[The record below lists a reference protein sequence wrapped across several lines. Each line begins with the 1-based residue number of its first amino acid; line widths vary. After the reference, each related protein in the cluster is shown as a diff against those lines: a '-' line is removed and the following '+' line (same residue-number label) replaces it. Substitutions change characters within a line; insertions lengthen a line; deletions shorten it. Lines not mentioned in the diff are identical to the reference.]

1 MASLYHTALTQLKGV
16 GAMRAQLFSKL
27 GIQSVGALLRF
38 YPRDYE
44 DWSKPVSILS
54 APFNE
59 VSIIKAQVVAPVTQ
73 VRAKGGMLLFKTT
86 VTDGFRDLSLTFFNN
101 KYIGNI
107 LKEGNTYLFKGKV
120 GGTMLKREM
129 LSPVIMKE
137 EDAVSIKPV
146 YPLTAGLSLNVFLK
160 TVRQALDMLPE
171 KVSDPIP
178 EYIREKYNLC
188 DLRTALFEVHFP
200 SNEDAL
206 EKARRRLVFEELLIL
221 QLGIAL
227 LGNRQKSG
235 NNYKIKNYEKEFYSF
250 LPFEPT
256 NAQKN
261 AVSEM
266 IEDMNDETA
275 MCRLLQ
281 GDVGSGKTAVAAAL
295 CYCVYK
301 SGYQS
306 ALMAPTEILAQQH
319 YKSLSSLLS
328 GTDAKVA
335 LLTSSVK
342 GKERKRIIE
351 KLACGEISLVIG
363 THALLTD
370 DVVFNNLALVITDEQ
385 HRFGVNQRMKLNETG
400 DHPHMLVMSATP
412 IPRTLALMIYGDL
425 SLSVLD
431 ELPKGRQK
439 IETYAI
445 SSDKRERAYWYL
457 RKHIDE
463 GYQCYVI
470 CPLIEEGESDMAS
483 ALEYREKLL
492 QNKIFEGCK
501 IETLHGKL
509 KNKEKNEIMERFAN
523 GETDILVSTT
533 VVEVGVDVPN
543 AAIILIENA
552 ERYGLSQLHQLR
564 GRVGRGN
571 VKSTCILVSDAQNDE
586 AISRM
591 KVMVTSTDGFKIAEE
606 DLRLRGPG
614 NFFGNQQHGLPK
626 MKIADIKADMETLR
640 NAQNCAQEILNQDF
654 ELKNEEYKSLKGEIR
669 LLFDSVGE
677 YGLN

>member
-44 DWSKPVSILS
+44 DWSAPVSIS
-54 APFNE
+54 AAPFNE
-59 VSIIKAQVVAPVTQ
+59 ISIIKAQVVSPVTQ
-73 VRAKGGMLLFKTT
+73 VRAKGGMLLFKT
-86 VTDGFRDLSLTFFNN
+86 VVSDGVRDLNLTFFNN

-107 LKEGNTYLFKGKV
+107 LKEGKTYLFRGKV
-120 GGTMLKREM
+120 GGTFLKREM

-137 EDAVSIKPV
+137 EDAVSIKPI
-146 YPLTAGLSLNVFLK
+146 YPLTAGLSLNVFLNA
-160 TVRQALDMLPE
+160 VRQALDMLPE
-171 KVSDPIP
+171 KVIDPIP
-178 EYIREKYNLC
+178 SYIREKYSLC
-188 DLRTALFEVHFP
+188 DLKTALFEIHFP
-200 SNEDAL
+200 SSNESL
-206 EKARRRLVFEELLIL
+206 EKARKRLVFEELLIL

-227 LGNRQKSG
+227 LGDRKKSG
-235 NNYKIKNYEKEFYSF
+235 NNYKIENCENEFYSF

-256 NAQKN
+256 NAQKR

-266 IEDMNDETA
+266 LSDMKQETA

-301 SGYQS
+301 SGLQS

-319 YKSLSSLLS
+319 YNSLTSLLS
-328 GTDAKVA
+328 GTNAKVA

-342 GKERKRIIE
+342 GKERKRVIE
-351 KLACGEISLVIG
+351 GLMSGEITLVIG

-370 DVVFNNLALVITDEQ
+370 DVVFKDLALVITDEQ
-385 HRFGVNQRMKLNETG
+385 HRFGVNQRMKLNEKG
-400 DHPHMLVMSATP
+400 NHPHMLVMSATP

-445 SSDKRERAYWYL
+445 TSDKRQRAYGYL

-463 GYQCYVI
+463 GYQCYII

-483 ALEYREKLL
+483 VEEYKEKLEK
-492 QNKIFEGCK
+492 NKIFSGCK
-501 IETLHGKL
+501 VETLHGKL
-509 KNKEKNEIMERFAN
+509 KNKEKNEIMERFSK

-543 AAIILIENA
+543 AAIILIENS

-564 GRVGRGN
+564 GRVGRGK
-571 VKSTCILVSDAQNDE
+571 VKSTCILISDAQNEE
-586 AISRM
+586 ALSRM
-591 KVMVTSTDGFKIAEE
+591 RIMVSSCDGFKIAEE

-626 MKIADIKADMETLR
+626 MKIADIKADMETLK
-640 NAQNCAQEILNQDF
+640 NAQVCAQEILNSDIT
-654 ELKNEEYKSLKGEIR
+654 LSKEENKSLKGEIR
-669 LLFDSVGE
+669 LLFDNVGE